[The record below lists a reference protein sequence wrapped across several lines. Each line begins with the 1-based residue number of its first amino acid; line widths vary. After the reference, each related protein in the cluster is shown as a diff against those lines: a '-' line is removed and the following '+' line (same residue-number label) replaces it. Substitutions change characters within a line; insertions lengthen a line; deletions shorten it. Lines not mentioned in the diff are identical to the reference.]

1 MGEFPAVGVV
11 GVGADVAFDGVGHGP
26 YPGQADLQL
35 HFIHKMKGIKRM
47 WLMPAVYTPV
57 MTDFPDWQQF
67 PNAQGGNIFPAFTQT
82 LTPGAH
88 STALIPATNW
98 SSVIIIVEPSAGAA
112 QVQIGHYADAAGT
125 QEIDSDTWPVNAT
138 TRLVVRT
145 PLRGPYVRLTITVTS
160 PGDLQV
166 ENWANF
172 LSASSDRISFPV
184 STQNLSD
191 FSHALAANAT
201 KTYSVG
207 EISAGQALFYLKP
220 YDTSGKLS
228 VSIHAVDE
236 LGNSGQL
243 IADFGKPTAIV
254 QQLIM
259 VPDLI
264 VTVAIGNTDA
274 AAAHTYDFSLTIPP
288 Q

>member
-1 MGEFPAVGVV
+1 MVRWLP
-11 GVGADVAFDGVGHGP
+11 HP
-26 YPGQADLQL
+26 YTSV
-35 HFIHKMKGIKRM
+35 
-47 WLMPAVYTPV
+47 MP
-57 MTDFPDWQQF
+57 DFPDWQQF
-67 PNAQGGNIFPAFTQT
+67 PNAQSDNLFAAFTQT
-82 LTPGAH
+82 LTPGVH

-112 QVQIGHYADAAGT
+112 QVQIGHYADLAGT
-125 QEIDSDTWPVNAT
+125 QQIDSDTWPVNAT

-145 PLRGPYVRLTITVTS
+145 PLRGPYVKLTITVTS
-160 PGDLQV
+160 AGNLTAGT
-166 ENWANF
+166 WANF

-191 FSHALAANAT
+191 FAHALAANGT

-207 EISAGQALFYLKP
+207 EISAGQALFYFKP
-220 YDTSGKLS
+220 YDTAGKLE

-243 IADFGKPTAIV
+243 IAEFGQPTATV

-259 VPDLI
+259 VPDNI
-264 VTVAIGNTDA
+264 VTVEIDNKDGA
-274 AAAHTYDFSLTIPP
+274 APHTYDFSLTIPP

>member
-1 MGEFPAVGVV
+1 MIRWSLPA
-11 GVGADVAFDGVGHGP
+11 
-26 YPGQADLQL
+26 
-35 HFIHKMKGIKRM
+35 
-47 WLMPAVYTPV
+47 YTPV

-82 LTPGAH
+82 LTPGPH

-98 SSVIIIVEPSAGAA
+98 SSVTMIVDPSAGAA

-145 PLRGPYVRLTITVTS
+145 QLRGPYVRLTITVTS
-160 PGDLQV
+160 PGNLTAGT
-166 ENWANF
+166 WANF

-191 FSHALAANAT
+191 FDHSLAANGT

-207 EISAGQALFYLKP
+207 EISAGQALFYFKP
-220 YDTSGKLS
+220 YDTTGKLE

-243 IADFGKPTAIV
+243 IAEFGKPTTTV
-254 QQLIM
+254 QQLIT

-264 VTVAIGNTDA
+264 VTVEIDNTDA
-274 AAAHTYDFSLTIPP
+274 VTAHAYDFSLTIPP